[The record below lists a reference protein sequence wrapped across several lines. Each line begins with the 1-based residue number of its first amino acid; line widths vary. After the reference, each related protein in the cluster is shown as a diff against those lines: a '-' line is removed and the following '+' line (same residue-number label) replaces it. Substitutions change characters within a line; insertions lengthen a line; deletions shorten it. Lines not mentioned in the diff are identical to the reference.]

1 MEQSFSR
8 QHLLLKRYKKDTERI
23 LERLSRSMLAHGY
36 TVRLSLRQ
44 MQQVFG
50 KGAAKVVF
58 LGTPTERT
66 VVWRGTGRATEAAF
80 SLLGAA
86 QCYPFFPF
94 STLISL
100 SVYLF
105 FASSSFCLARP
116 PFLHPSLP
124 LDLLSSHAVPPSPS
138 FCSLFLPPLFI
149 IELGL
154 TVPPGNGCPTYTYT
168 YTYARALR
176 TCACARPLLMRA
188 IGGKEGQQVD
198 ACMRGLSNTACM
210 RARVPSRVARFP
222 SQINARGL
230 FILIII
236 TYVGPLICLSLIRRR
251 I

>member
-1 MEQSFSR
+1 M
-8 QHLLLKRYKKDTERI
+8 QHACAWI
-23 LERLSRSMLAHGY
+23 H
-36 TVRLSLRQ
+36 VRLSLRQ

-50 KGAAKVVF
+50 KGAAKVVL

-66 VVWRGTGRATEAAF
+66 VAWRGTGRATEAAF

-105 FASSSFCLARP
+105 FAGSSFCLACP
-116 PFLHPSLP
+116 PFLQPSPPPAVLTLSLP
-124 LDLLSSHAVPPSPS
+124 SSWSSLLACGPSISILLFALPSTSLHHRARTHCAPRKRLSHV
-138 FCSLFLPPLFI
+138 
-149 IELGL
+149 
-154 TVPPGNGCPTYTYT
+154 
-168 YTYARALR
+168 YARTCVRARAPR

-188 IGGKEGQQVD
+188 IEGKEGQQVD
-198 ACMRGLSNTACM
+198 ACMRGLSNTARMC
-210 RARVPSRVARFP
+210 ARVRVYVRPRVAGFSSP
-222 SQINARGL
+222 INARRP

-236 TYVGPLICLSLIRRR
+236 TCVGPLGLAVSLIRRR